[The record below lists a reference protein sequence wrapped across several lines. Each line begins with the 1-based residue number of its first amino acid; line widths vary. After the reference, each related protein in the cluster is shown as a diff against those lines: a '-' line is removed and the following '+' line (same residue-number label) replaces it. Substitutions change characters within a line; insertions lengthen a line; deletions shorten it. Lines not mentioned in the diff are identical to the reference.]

1 MTSHQTVP
9 VRKQPARG
17 RNMSIRTRLTLI
29 IIGLALGC
37 LLVGFAVV
45 GVRQIDSLR
54 AQRLRSMSTLAD
66 VVGDSS
72 VSGLAFDD
80 KDDTADVLARLRRFS
95 DIEVA
100 VVFDVEGKVFASY
113 RRDGAS
119 IDVSAA
125 APLAR
130 GARPVREVKDSISMV
145 RMPIDYEGEHYGTVE
160 LIQSNRAL
168 AAEIRALVLT
178 LVAIAAALLV
188 AAMFVGWFLQRRI
201 TRPILQLADVAR
213 QITEGGT
220 PSLRAATGQPGEIS
234 TLAAGF
240 NAMLEE
246 LEARE
251 REIMRSRDML
261 RAVIDASP
269 VAIIGVDADRKVMLW
284 SERASA
290 YFGTPEADAVGQPIA
305 RVAIDP
311 ALASVWTPWPGP
323 VERKEVELDTGRML
337 AISIESVPDGGAVV
351 MAADI
356 TEERHAAHALAER
369 AAQLQRA
376 QKMDVV
382 GRLAGGVAHDFNN
395 LLTVI
400 LASCQMLARRSSTRP
415 ELQGYVDNIQSAA
428 QRGAALSRRLLG
440 FSRRQASD
448 QRVVDIKGV
457 VNDLEKM
464 VRSITGENVTVA
476 KDLAAGPSTAHID
489 QGQLE
494 QVLLNLV
501 INARDAMQ
509 SGGVMTLR
517 TRLDP
522 DGDTGP
528 EDVRSPTGGW
538 IAVSVEDTGVGMP
551 PETLNRLY
559 EPFFTTK
566 SNGTG
571 LGLST
576 ARQIVR
582 DMGGDIT
589 VQTRLGRGT
598 TFTVWLPLL
607 DGTADRS
614 TELAAVPLVTTS
626 DTILLVEDEVA
637 LRNLVQ
643 ILLTEAG
650 YHVIPASTS
659 REALAL
665 GMAPGVA
672 VDLLLTDVVMPGL
685 SGPQLANELT
695 RRRPEVQ
702 VLYMSGYVGD
712 ALAEQG
718 LDESTVTI
726 ISKPFKPEQL
736 LRLVRD
742 MLDAR
747 TLPRAHR
754 NSSTDFSLKDPAKA

>member
-1 MTSHQTVP
+1 MNTRS
-9 VRKQPARG
+9 A

-37 LLVGFAVV
+37 LVVGFAVV

-54 AQRLRSMSTLAD
+54 AQRLRSLSTLAD

-72 VSGLAFDD
+72 VPGLAFADRE
-80 KDDTADVLARLRRFS
+80 DTAEVLARLRRFS
-95 DIEVA
+95 DVELA
-100 VVFDVEGKVFASY
+100 VVFDADGAVFASY
-113 RRDGAS
+113 RRDGSTIDIAS
-119 IDVSAA
+119 A
-125 APLAR
+125 APLAS
-130 GARPVREVKDSISMV
+130 GARPVRAVKDAVSVV
-145 RMPIDYEGEHYGTVE
+145 RLPIDYQGEHYGTVE
-160 LIQSNRAL
+160 LVSSNAAL

-178 LVAIAAALLV
+178 LVAIAAALVLAAIVV
-188 AAMFVGWFLQRRI
+188 AWFLQRRI

-220 PSLRAATGQPGEIS
+220 PSLRAASGQPGEIA

-251 REIMRSRDML
+251 REIMRSRDTL

-269 VAIIGVDADRKVMLW
+269 VAIIGVDADRKVTLW
-284 SERASA
+284 SVRASSF
-290 YFGTPEADAVGQPIA
+290 FGTPEDQAVGQPIA
-305 RVAIDP
+305 EVARDP
-311 ALASVWTPWPGP
+311 ALDGVWTPWPGP
-323 VERKEVELDTGRML
+323 VERREVELESGRML
-337 AISIESVPDGGAVV
+337 AVSISSVPDGGAVI

-400 LASCQMLARRSSTRP
+400 LASCQMLARRAATRP
-415 ELQGYVDNIQSAA
+415 ELQGYVDNIQNAA

-440 FSRRQASD
+440 FSRRQATD

-464 VRSITGENVTVA
+464 VRAVTGENVTIA
-476 KDLAAGPSTAHID
+476 KDLASGPSTAHLD

-522 DGDTGP
+522 DGATGP
-528 EDVRSPTGGW
+528 EGVSSPTGGW
-538 IAVSVEDTGVGMP
+538 IALSVEDTGVGMT
-551 PETLNRLY
+551 PETLGRLF

-571 LGLST
+571 LGLAT

-589 VQTRLGRGT
+589 VESRAGRGT

-614 TELAAVPLVTTS
+614 TELAAVPLVTTH
-626 DTILLVEDEVA
+626 DTILLVEDEIA
-637 LRNLVQ
+637 LRNLLQ

-665 GMAPGVA
+665 GIAPGVA

-685 SGPQLANELT
+685 SGPQLAAELT

-726 ISKPFKPEQL
+726 IPKPFKPEQL

-742 MLDAR
+742 ILDAR
-747 TLPRAHR
+747 PVPRAR
-754 NSSTDFSLKDPAKA
+754 RASDFSFKDPPKA